1 MSSDKH
7 LGEHSDG
14 ILENNKKI
22 PGYFY
27 LLFFGLIIWG
37 VIFMAYY
44 LFSGWSSSQEFTEKM
59 AAHTGTTAN
68 TDIPLATPAPAAKEI
83 PVTKPM
89 PAAAAPAASGTVNAA
104 ELYASNCAGCH
115 GAAGTGGFGSD
126 LTSASYEYGKDAA
139 AVKAS
144 IASGRSGKMPAFAGR
159 LSSAEID
166 ALVDF
171 VRKF

>member
-14 ILENNKKI
+14 ILETDKKI

-59 AAHTGTTAN
+59 AAHTGTAK
-68 TDIPLATPAPAAKEI
+68 TDIPLATPVPAATEI
-83 PVTKPM
+83 AVGQPT

-115 GAAGTGGFGSD
+115 GAAGTGGFGTD
-126 LTSASYEYGKDAA
+126 LTSASYEYGKDVA

-144 IASGRSGKMPAFAGR
+144 IATGRSGKMPAFSGR
-159 LSSAEID
+159 LSNAEID